1 MIAFTPL
8 DVLYIVL
15 AFCAVWLTAALFWL
29 MWQIGNI
36 LRTVEDTME
45 LAQEKIS
52 RIESAITSIKSRFEH
67 LTSASTMLFEGAKKV
82 FDYLNERRAESG
94 AAKPRSAVKRVRVT
108 MDE

>member
-1 MIAFTPL
+1 MLAFTPL

-15 AFCAVWLTAALFWL
+15 AFCALWLTAALFWL
-29 MWQIGNI
+29 MWQIGRI

-45 LAQEKIS
+45 MAQEKIS

-67 LTSASTMLFEGAKKV
+67 ITSASTLLIDGVKKALEYVNEWRTEIRAKS
-82 FDYLNERRAESG
+82 R
-94 AAKPRSAVKRVRVT
+94 PAVKRVRMT

>member
-1 MIAFTPL
+1 MITFTPL

-15 AFCAVWLTAALFWL
+15 AFCALWLSAALFWL
-29 MWQIGNI
+29 MWQVGNI

-67 LTSASTMLFEGAKKV
+67 ITSASTVIIEGAKKALEYV
-82 FDYLNERRAESG
+82 NEWREQAHTKS
-94 AAKPRSAVKRVRVT
+94 RSAVKRVRVT
-108 MDE
+108 MDD